1 MKAPSWPV
9 LIGSTLA
16 LAVAAAGSLAYRL
29 GAFKDVQIER
39 RFDGPY
45 FVVSKDHM
53 GAYHKIAAVITE
65 VETWAKANG
74 EPCSLSFGEYYDN
87 PETVDE
93 DRLRSRGG
101 CITSNDNVK
110 TIASNGL
117 LPPSYSTSTIDHR
130 DALVASFDGSP
141 AIGPWKVYS
150 KVMADMKTLD
160 LELNG
165 PVLEIYEIL
174 SATSGRTRYIFPV
187 RSLRTK

>member
-16 LAVAAAGSLAYRL
+16 LAIAAAGSLAYRL
-29 GAFKDVQIER
+29 GAFKDVQVER

-53 GAYHKIAAVITE
+53 GAYHKVAAVITE
-65 VETWAKANG
+65 IETWAKANG

-110 TIASNGL
+110 TIAGNGL
-117 LPPSYSTSTIDHR
+117 LPSGYSTSTIDHR
-130 DALVASFDGSP
+130 DALVATFDGSP

-150 KVMADMKTLD
+150 KVMANMKTLD

-174 SATSGRTRYIFPV
+174 SPTSGRTRYIFPV

>member
-16 LAVAAAGSLAYRL
+16 LAIAAAGSLAYRL
-29 GAFKDVQIER
+29 GAFKDVQVER

-45 FVVSKDHM
+45 FAVSKEHM
-53 GAYHKIAAVITE
+53 GAYHKIATIISE
-65 VETWAKANG
+65 VEAWAKANG
-74 EPCSLSFGEYYDN
+74 EPCLLSFGEYFDN

-101 CITSNDNVK
+101 CLTSNDKIK
-110 TIASNGL
+110 TLASSGQLPVGYSAASIAA
-117 LPPSYSTSTIDHR
+117 R
-130 DALVASFDGSP
+130 DALVANFAGSP
-141 AIGPWKVYS
+141 AIGPWKVYP

-174 SATSGRTRYIFPV
+174 SPTSGRTRYVFPV

>member
-16 LAVAAAGSLAYRL
+16 LAVTAAGYLAYRL
-29 GAFKDVQIER
+29 GAFKEVQIER
-39 RFDGPY
+39 HTDGPY
-45 FVVSKDHM
+45 YVVSKDHM
-53 GAYHKIAAVITE
+53 GAYHKIATVITE

-74 EPCSLSFGEYYDN
+74 EPCLLSFGEYYDN
-87 PETVDE
+87 PEAVDE

-101 CITSNDNVK
+101 CITSNNNVR

-117 LPPSYSTSTIDHR
+117 LPAGYSTSTIEQR
-130 DALVASFDGSP
+130 DALVAIFDGSP

-165 PVLEIYEIL
+165 PVLELYEIL
-174 SATSGRTRYIFPV
+174 SPTSGRTRYVFPV
-187 RSLRTK
+187 RSFRTK

>member
-16 LAVAAAGSLAYRL
+16 LAIAAAGSLAYRL
-29 GAFKDVQIER
+29 GAFKDVQVER

-53 GAYHKIAAVITE
+53 GAYHKVAAVITE
-65 VETWAKANG
+65 IETWAKANG

-110 TIASNGL
+110 TIAGNGL
-117 LPPSYSTSTIDHR
+117 LPSGYSTSTIDHR
-130 DALVASFDGSP
+130 DALVATFDGSP

-150 KVMADMKTLD
+150 KVMANMKTLD

-174 SATSGRTRYIFPV
+174 SPTSGRTRYIFPV
-187 RSLRTK
+187 HSLRTK

>member
-16 LAVAAAGSLAYRL
+16 LAIAAAGSLAYRL
-29 GAFKDVQIER
+29 GAFKDVKIER

-53 GAYHKIAAVITE
+53 GAYHKIATVITE

-74 EPCSLSFGEYYDN
+74 EPCSLSFGEFYDN

-101 CITSNDNVK
+101 CITSSDKVK
-110 TIASNGL
+110 SIASNGL
-117 LPPSYSTSTIDHR
+117 LPAGYSTSTIDHR

-187 RSLRTK
+187 RNLRTK

>member
-1 MKAPSWPV
+1 
-9 LIGSTLA
+9 
-16 LAVAAAGSLAYRL
+16 
-29 GAFKDVQIER
+29 
-39 RFDGPY
+39 
-45 FVVSKDHM
+45 M
-53 GAYHKIAAVITE
+53 GAYHKIATVISE

-101 CITSNDNVK
+101 CVTSNDNVK

-117 LPPSYSTSTIDHR
+117 LPPGYSTSTIDHR

-160 LELNG
+160 LELDG

-174 SATSGRTRYIFPV
+174 SPTSGRTRYIFPV